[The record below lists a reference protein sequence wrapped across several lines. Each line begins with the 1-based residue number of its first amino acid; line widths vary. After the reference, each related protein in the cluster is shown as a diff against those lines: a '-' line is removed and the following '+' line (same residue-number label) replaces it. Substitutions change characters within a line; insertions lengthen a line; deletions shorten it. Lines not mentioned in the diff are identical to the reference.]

1 MTAQL
6 HLEMHQEHQQWDSEI
21 KCWRADLH
29 AWQLECKTAWEKLRE
44 LEAAIKKH
52 EETLREHASSI
63 RLDEDRIDTHE
74 HALAEFESG
83 GSGTDLPG
91 FVPKHKQEADRQV
104 EQSARHED
112 LKRRHHEFI
121 THFEQIVKSLV
132 RLA

>member
-6 HLEMHQEHQQWDSEI
+6 HFEMHQEHVQWDSEI

-44 LEAAIKKH
+44 LETAIKKH

-63 RLDEDRIDTHE
+63 RLDEERIDTHE
-74 HALAEFESG
+74 HALAEFEAG
-83 GSGTDLPG
+83 GSGADLPA
-91 FVPKHKQEADRQV
+91 FIAKHKQEVDRQS
-104 EQSARHED
+104 QQRDKHEA
-112 LKRRHHEFI
+112 LKRHHHEFI
-121 THFEQIVKSLV
+121 THFEQIVKPLV